1 MRKLAT
7 GALLCLVASN
17 ATAGIQVYLTPQDWV
32 CSTDSHKEI
41 SSYVSDVDTGKFSV
55 KDAYSPET
63 LKGLN
68 TYAEKLKKT
77 ISPLFS
83 AQDYQAYDNTLCK
96 LSITT
101 GNTSDKDTSPPEVL
115 MLGGFADNSSKGCS
129 ELNQKIEASVNT
141 SSTLLYPAPVKD
153 AGLLSIDLIVY
164 FSK

>member
-1 MRKLAT
+1 MRKLAI

-17 ATAGIQVYLTPQDWV
+17 ATAGLQVYLTPQEWV
-32 CSTDSHKEI
+32 RSTDSHEEI
-41 SSYVSDVDTGKFSV
+41 SRYISDVDTGKFSN
-55 KDAYSPET
+55 KDAYSPEA

-83 AQDYQAYDNTLCK
+83 AQDYQAYDSTICK

-129 ELNQKIEASVNT
+129 ELTRKIETSVNT
-141 SSTLLYPAPVKD
+141 SSTLQYPARIKD
-153 AGLLSIDLIVY
+153 AGLLSIDLIVN